1 MDRKL
6 GSGERGG
13 GRGPEPGSF
22 VDQPGLHPRLLQRSF
37 VLPPAR
43 LERRAGTADFWRPC
57 RGCGRRGGPCE
68 AKRAERGEGR
78 REGGERRGEWG
89 RRASSSRSK
98 PIRYSAHWLSTE
110 PAHTDSHGVGSPWPS
125 APAGHRKTL
134 DASASF
140 THSGAARRRTS
151 SALPGCRPD

>member
-43 LERRAGTADFWRPC
+43 LERRAGSRFLATLQGLRATREAT
-57 RGCGRRGGPCE
+57 RGEARGEGRG
-68 AKRAERGEGR
+68 ERGEGR
-78 REGGERRGEWG
+78 GERGEGRGEWG
-89 RRASSSRSK
+89 VGEKSQFEPVQAGSIQCTLAIYRV
-98 PIRYSAHWLSTE
+98 SAHRLSTAWAL
-110 PAHTDSHGVGSPWPS
+110 PGPQRLWGI
-125 APAGHRKTL
+125 RKTL
-134 DASASF
+134 RCF
-140 THSGAARRRTS
+140 CKFYTQRRS
-151 SALPGCRPD
+151 P